1 LPFAKKLFAINL
13 LWSFISQIENV
24 LIKTLKK
31 KSSYKILR
39 RKKFMRTPSWRGK
52 QAKAVFLTVIAGVLW
67 GTSFPAIKI
76 GLNYVNSYVFVFL
89 RFLLASAL
97 MFLIMFSTRKLT
109 YPTKQRKLL
118 LFLGVTNGLA
128 YLSQYVG
135 MNYASAA
142 EAALFVNLSAVWVAL
157 LSPKLQGETFGRR
170 KILGVLAAVTG
181 VVFVTTNLDFKMLS
195 GGELIGDLLLISSGL
210 IWAFFIIYNKNLVM
224 TSDGVLQSLTW
235 ILPLT
240 LLPML
245 PFVFASAEQVPVLP
259 VQAWL
264 AIIYTAVVCWIVPYY
279 LWLEGLKHISASTS
293 TILLL
298 TEILVATTISFFLLN
313 EILTVITVFGAIL
326 IIIAIILVSY
336 RSN

>member
-1 LPFAKKLFAINL
+1 
-13 LWSFISQIENV
+13 
-24 LIKTLKK
+24 
-31 KSSYKILR
+31 
-39 RKKFMRTPSWRGK
+39 MRESDWGGK
-52 QAKAVFLTVIAGVLW
+52 QAKAVFLTILAGVLW

-97 MFLIMFSTRKLT
+97 MFLIMLSTKKLT
-109 YPTKQRKLL
+109 YPTKQKKLL
-118 LFLGVTNGLA
+118 LFLGVTNGVA
-128 YLSQYVG
+128 YISQYVG
-135 MNYASAA
+135 MNSASAA

-157 LSPKLQGETFGRR
+157 LSPKLQGETLGRK
-170 KILGVLAAVTG
+170 KILGVLAALTG
-181 VVFVTTNLDFKMLS
+181 VIFVTTNLNFAMLN
-195 GGELIGDLLLISSGL
+195 GGQLIGDMLLITSGVV
-210 IWAFFIIYNKNLVM
+210 WALFIIYNKNLVM

-245 PFVFASAEQVPVLP
+245 PFVLSSAFQIPALP

-264 AIIYTAVVCWIVPYY
+264 AIIYTAVACWIIPYY

-298 TEILVATTISFFLLN
+298 TEILVATAISFFLLN
-313 EILTVITVFGAIL
+313 EIFTIVTIFGALL
-326 IIIAIILVSY
+326 IIVAIVLVSY
-336 RSN
+336 HSD